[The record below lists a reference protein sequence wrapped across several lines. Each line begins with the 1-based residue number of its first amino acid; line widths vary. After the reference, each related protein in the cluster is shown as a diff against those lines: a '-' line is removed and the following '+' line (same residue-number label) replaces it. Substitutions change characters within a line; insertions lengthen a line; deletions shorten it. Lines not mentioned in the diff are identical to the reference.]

1 MRAGEG
7 ENGAMSVSR
16 VSLGA
21 TVVWALSTV
30 AAVASVLLIALSW
43 DRSLTDDLFG
53 RTGGLAFMLLALA
66 FATVGAMIFSRVPGN
81 PVGWIFI
88 ANGALTAVGLF
99 AYEYAAYGLSR
110 PGGAPGTVA
119 AAWASSPVAQPV
131 AALLGLALLL
141 FPDGRPASPRWRI
154 ALWVPAASL
163 GSLVVSGAFL
173 PGRFD
178 APFGALS
185 NPLGITGA
193 HGALLAIASLG
204 WLLAV
209 LGIALGAASAA
220 IRLRRARGDER
231 QQLKLVLT
239 IGSVLAAVAALDM
252 VTWFVWPHG
261 GLQARIAVVGVSF
274 AAFAVAAGVA
284 ILRYRLYDMDVAI
297 ERTLV
302 YGTLT
307 LLLAAGYVLTALA
320 LGTIL
325 GSGST
330 WVTAGATLVVA
341 IAFRPLRRALQDA
354 VDRRFSRAR
363 YEALRR
369 IAGFLDELRA
379 GRAAPEEI
387 EPLLRELLADPT
399 LELRLFLPESG
410 TYVNAAGLPVFDS
423 PGDTRTRTPIER
435 SGAPL
440 ALVLHRPTGPKRPD
454 PVATLVQASGLAIE
468 IARLRVE
475 LRRHLAEV
483 EASRARIVAAGNAER
498 RRIERDL
505 HDGAQQ
511 RLVSIGLELRHAQH
525 QLSSASPQLT
535 RDALDRA
542 VLELSE
548 AITELRELAHGLP
561 PSQLD
566 AGLEP
571 ALNELA
577 GRAPLPVEIRTTP
590 ERYNSGLEAAAYF
603 IACESLT
610 NAIKHARATA
620 VVVSARRQNGH
631 LVVSVADDGIG
642 GAHSHAGSGL
652 SGLRDRVAAQGGSL
666 RVDSEPDV
674 GTTITAELP
683 CGS

>member
-1 MRAGEG
+1 MP
-7 ENGAMSVSR
+7 VSR

-21 TVVWALSTV
+21 TVLWAMTTV
-30 AAVASVLLIALSW
+30 AAVASVLLIGLSW
-43 DRSLTDDLFG
+43 QRSLPDDLFG
-53 RTGGLAFMLLALA
+53 GAGGVAFLLLAIA
-66 FATVGAMIFSRVPGN
+66 FATVGSMIVSRVPGN
-81 PVGWIFI
+81 AVGWIFI
-88 ANGALTAVGLF
+88 ANGVLTAVGLF
-99 AYEYAAYGLSR
+99 AYEYAGYGLSR
-110 PGGAPGTVA
+110 PAGAPGTVA
-119 AAWASSPVAQPV
+119 AAWASSPMTEPV
-131 AALLGLALLL
+131 AALLGVALLL
-141 FPDGRPASPRWRI
+141 FPDGRPASPRWRT
-154 ALWVPAASL
+154 ALLVPAASL
-163 GSLVVSGAFL
+163 VSLVLSSAFL
-173 PGRFD
+173 PGRFEP
-178 APFGALS
+178 PFGALS
-185 NPLGITGA
+185 NPLGITGT
-193 HGALLAIASLG
+193 HDVMIAISSVG
-204 WLLAV
+204 WVLAV
-209 LGIALGAASAA
+209 AGMALGAASAA
-220 IRLRRARGDER
+220 SRLRRARGDER

-239 IGSVLAAVAALDM
+239 VGAVIAAVSTLDM
-252 VTWFVWPHG
+252 FTWFFWPHG
-261 GLQARIAVVGVSF
+261 GLRARMAVIGLSF

-284 ILRYRLYDMDVAI
+284 ILRYRLYDVDVAI

-307 LLLAAGYVLTALA
+307 LLLAAGYALTTLA
-320 LGTIL
+320 LGTVL
-325 GSGST
+325 GRGST
-330 WVTAGATLVVA
+330 WVTAASTLLVA
-341 IAFRPLRRALQDA
+341 VAFRPLRRVLQDA
-354 VDRRFSRAR
+354 MDRRFSRAR

-369 IAGFLDELRA
+369 IRGFLDELRA
-379 GRAAPEEI
+379 GRAAPEQI

-423 PGDTRTRTPIER
+423 PGDTRVRTPVQR

-454 PVATLVQASGLAIE
+454 PVATLVEASGLAIE

-483 EASRARIVAAGNAER
+483 EASRARIVSAGNAER

-525 QLSSASPQLT
+525 QLGSASPRQT
-535 RDALDRA
+535 REALDRA

-566 AGLEP
+566 AGLQP
-571 ALNELA
+571 ALHELA
-577 GRAPLPVEIRTTP
+577 GRAPLPVEVRTTA

-620 VVVSARRQNGH
+620 VVVSASRQNGH

-642 GAHSHAGSGL
+642 GAHSEAGSGL
-652 SGLRDRVAAQGGSL
+652 SGLRDRVAAHGGRL
-666 RVDSEPDV
+666 RIDSQPDV